1 MKGENL
7 SSLSTVLSLKP
18 QAECRL
24 GCFSAWSVSW
34 RLEHKKCRK
43 DMDIVWG
50 NDWNVLYLGK
60 WVCSSSFNVTWCG
73 LCVFAD
79 IRATES
85 TEEVTKLR
93 PVRLIREDGIIRPY
107 DLTESKGYDLFQ
119 VWYTVW
125 YDSSIRGSSEDLY
138 FITQSQE
145 SSSSGYV
152 PEIDPSH
159 CAAQWQP
166 EAGGLSAAGK
176 TARAASGQEHGPGL
190 LHIWTA
196 VTRQIVSS
204 AAARELSV

>member
-152 PEIDPSH
+152 PEISLP
-159 CAAQWQP
+159 
-166 EAGGLSAAGK
+166 
-176 TARAASGQEHGPGL
+176 ASYANILKLLIESIDTREQFYNPNSSLRPGSNS
-190 LHIWTA
+190 W
-196 VTRQIVSS
+196 RG
-204 AAARELSV
+204 